1 MQGIVRI
8 VAYLGVGLVAGF
20 AIAQWMSQDDGE
32 TASPDDATWLAGRID
47 ALERELARERSARA
61 ALAAAIE
68 ELRAAI
74 SSEDAYGSDAD
85 LPWMREPGGI
95 VRVERELAESA
106 AELEGSPVP
115 AAGSVRFGGR
125 PSAEEI
131 ERRRRERFI
140 AAGFTPDR
148 VQWIER
154 RIDELR
160 LEALEAEYEA
170 ARRGE
175 VVDPRARSG
184 IDERLR
190 AELGDAE
197 YEKYLTAMGR
207 PTAVAVRDVLP
218 GSAAERSGL
227 RAGDVIVSYGGR
239 RVFGVAELNRLT
251 LEGRPGETVVVDVL
265 RDGQPMQIYLPRGPI
280 GIASG
285 RGPGFRGP

>member
-1 MQGIVRI
+1 RARGTRPRPQRGAERRERRAPEEVFAQVHVGGSAQHTSTAERLRGASRMQGIVRI

-148 VQWIER
+148 VQ
-154 RIDELR
+154 
-160 LEALEAEYEA
+160 
-170 ARRGE
+170 
-175 VVDPRARSG
+175 
-184 IDERLR
+184 
-190 AELGDAE
+190 
-197 YEKYLTAMGR
+197 
-207 PTAVAVRDVLP
+207 
-218 GSAAERSGL
+218 
-227 RAGDVIVSYGGR
+227 
-239 RVFGVAELNRLT
+239 
-251 LEGRPGETVVVDVL
+251 
-265 RDGQPMQIYLPRGPI
+265 
-280 GIASG
+280 
-285 RGPGFRGP
+285 